1 LITMLAP
8 LNNQERQHIAS
19 LRAHPILAN
28 VAALSWDD
36 LLALLLQRRFLS
48 LSIVNVYEYVI
59 DALESEAI
67 KATVRLILHEEY
79 PRNTRG
85 VPLASHREL
94 LFRDLLHL
102 GASREQILNT
112 AESAETRQ
120 VRLASLEALQNCL
133 NQPHSDLALIA
144 FLRFWA
150 EVLVSV
156 EYECLWPRLSER
168 LAHGPAADGVRS
180 EFFYYH
186 MIHDRRQSDIGAEQ
200 LLGGLTH
207 SQELARHMAELINNE
222 AALQIAISQVERAWE
237 LKDRFYRQFVAM
249 PAISPPPDQA
259 APPRPAPP

>member
-1 LITMLAP
+1 MLAP
-8 LNNQERQHIAS
+8 LNAHERTRITS
-19 LRAHPILAN
+19 LRAHPLLAN
-28 VAALSWDD
+28 VACLSWDD
-36 LLALLLQRRFLS
+36 LLTLLLQRRLLS
-48 LSIVNVYEYVI
+48 LSIVNVYECVI
-59 DALESEAI
+59 DALERDDI

-102 GASREQILNT
+102 GASREQILST
-112 AESAETRQ
+112 SETTETRQ
-120 VRLASLEALQNCL
+120 VRLASLEALQSGL
-133 NQPHSDLALIA
+133 GQPHSDLALIA

-168 LAHGPAADGVRS
+168 LAHGAAAEGVRS

-186 MIHDRRQSDIGAEQ
+186 MIHDRRQSDIGEEQ

-207 SQELARHMAELINNE
+207 SQELARHMAELIDSKE
-222 AALQIAISQVERAWE
+222 ALQIAISQVQRAWE
-237 LKDRFYRQFVAM
+237 LKDRFYRQFL
-249 PAISPPPDQA
+249 PLP
-259 APPRPAPP
+259 

>member
-1 LITMLAP
+1 MLAP

-28 VAALSWDD
+28 VAALSWDE
-36 LLALLLQRRFLS
+36 LLDLLLQRRFLS
-48 LSIVNVYEYVI
+48 LSIVNVYEFVI
-59 DALESEAI
+59 DALENEAI

-112 AESAETRQ
+112 AESVETRQ

-200 LLGGLTH
+200 ILGGLTH
-207 SQELARHMAELINNE
+207 SQELARHMAELIDSE
-222 AALQIAISQVERAWE
+222 SALQIAIGQVERAWE
-237 LKDRFYRQFVAM
+237 LKDRFYRQFLPL
-249 PAISPPPDQA
+249 PAHSRTPQPNHSCGS
-259 APPRPAPP
+259 

>member
-1 LITMLAP
+1 MLAP
-8 LNNQERQHIAS
+8 LNNQERQHIAR
-19 LRAHPILAN
+19 LRAHPLLAN
-28 VAALSWDD
+28 IAALSGDD

-48 LSIVNVYEYVI
+48 LSIVNVYEFVI
-59 DALESEAI
+59 DALASEPI

-102 GASREQILNT
+102 GASREQILST
-112 AESAETRQ
+112 PESADTRQ
-120 VRLASLEALQNCL
+120 VRLASLEALQSCL
-133 NQPHSDLALIA
+133 FQPHSDLALIT

-156 EYECLWPRLSER
+156 EYECLWPRLSQR

-186 MIHDRRQSDIGAEQ
+186 MIHDRRQSDIGTEH

-207 SQELARHMAELINNE
+207 SQELARHMAELISSE
-222 AALQIAISQVERAWE
+222 EALQIAICQVDNAWN
-237 LKDRFYRQFVAM
+237 LKDRFYRQFLPLLA
-249 PAISPPPDQA
+249 ARLPPEVGG
-259 APPRPAPP
+259 

>member
-1 LITMLAP
+1 MLAP

-28 VAALSWDD
+28 VASLSWDD

-48 LSIVNVYEYVI
+48 LSIVNVYEFVI

-67 KATVRLILHEEY
+67 KATVRLILHEED
-79 PRNTRG
+79 PRKTRG
-85 VPLASHREL
+85 VPLASHREV
-94 LFRDLLHL
+94 LFRDLLNL
-102 GASREQILNT
+102 GASRESILNT
-112 AESAETRQ
+112 SESAETQ
-120 VRLASLEALQNCL
+120 LVRLASLEALQSCL
-133 NQPHSDLALIA
+133 SQTDSDLALIA

-156 EYECLWPRLSER
+156 EYECLWPRLSQR

-200 LLGGLTH
+200 ILGGLTH
-207 SQELARHMAELINNE
+207 SQELARHMAELIGNE
-222 AALQIAISQVERAWE
+222 AALQVAISQVDRAWE
-237 LKDRFYRQFVAM
+237 LKNRFYQQFVAL
-249 PAISPPPDQA
+249 
-259 APPRPAPP
+259 PAPSSRPGG

>member
-1 LITMLAP
+1 MLAP
-8 LNNQERQHIAS
+8 LNNQERKHIAR
-19 LRAHPILAN
+19 LRTHPLLAN
-28 VAALSWDD
+28 LAALSGDD

-48 LSIVNVYEYVI
+48 LSIVNVYEFVI
-59 DALESEAI
+59 DALASEPI

-102 GASREQILNT
+102 GASREQILST
-112 AESAETRQ
+112 RESTVTQQ
-120 VRLASLEALQNCL
+120 VRLASLEALHACL
-133 NQPHSDLALIA
+133 DQPHSALALIA

-168 LAHGPAADGVRS
+168 LAQGPAAAGVRS

-186 MIHDRRQSDIGAEQ
+186 MIHDRRQSDIGAEH

-207 SQELARHMAELINNE
+207 SQELARHMAELISSE
-222 AALQIAISQVERAWE
+222 EALQIAICQVDKAWD
-237 LKDRFYRQFVAM
+237 LKDRFYQQFL
-249 PAISPPPDQA
+249 PL
-259 APPRPAPP
+259 PAPSFRPEVDR